1 MASVV
6 EATGK
11 SVADALSSALRQLGC
26 TEDEVDYE
34 VLEAPSKGFLGLFG
48 VKPAKIKVTKKETA
62 VQMAAPVEQEPAAV
76 EPVGV
81 EAETVEVETS
91 AEAKVAGVSAAEQL
105 ARAENFLREDFAAMN
120 LEVNWQQSDSE
131 EGVVFNLEGENL
143 GILIG
148 KHGQTL
154 DSLQYLTNLAA
165 NRGVAEDR
173 VRVIID
179 IEGYRA
185 RREETLMRLAG
196 HLAEKACR
204 IGEEVHLEPMNRHER
219 KIIHMA
225 LQDNRRVS
233 TYSAGEEPRRYVVIV
248 PRRRRLRR
256 RDYEAQ
262 ERYNED

>member
-11 SVADALSSALRQLGC
+11 TVADALKSALQQLGC
-26 TEDEVDYE
+26 EEADVDYE
-34 VLEAPSKGFLGLFG
+34 VLEAPSKGFLGFFG
-48 VKPAKIKVTKKETA
+48 KDAKIRVTKKESA
-62 VQMAAPVEQEPAAV
+62 AAPVNTELPEEVPVEKVEPAAV
-76 EPVGV
+76 Q
-81 EAETVEVETS
+81 ETEV
-91 AEAKVAGVSAAEQL
+91 AAGSLSAAEQL
-105 ARAENFLREDFAAMN
+105 ARAEKFLREVFAAMN
-120 LEVNWQQSDSE
+120 IEVTWQQSEAED
-131 EGVVFNLEGENL
+131 GVVFNLEGDNL

-154 DSLQYLTNLAA
+154 DSLQYLVNLTA
-165 NRGVAEDR
+165 NRGVAEGR
-173 VRVIID
+173 VRIIID

-233 TYSAGEEPRRYVVIV
+233 TYSAGDEPRRYVVIV
-248 PRRRRLRR
+248 PRRRNRR
-256 RDYEAQ
+256 RDNEAQ